1 MAEIYQRSRTPV
13 QEPHK
18 AYGITLDLQSV
29 DTEGWALPTLYNHE
43 EYTTAVGV
51 STWLLP
57 KLTE

>member
-1 MAEIYQRSRTPV
+1 MAELDQRSRTPV